1 MGKPIRH
8 SPWINMRKV
17 HWVSQSSDKK
27 TGSVVASYSPKESC
41 PDSCSLKT
49 GGCYAWG
56 LFYLNILSKKIQNG
70 TIKTKILTDAL
81 KERAHSAKIVRH
93 RIAGDVVGDV
103 PQTVEECKIVQ
114 SEGLI
119 NIGYTHH
126 WRAEEA
132 QPLKGYFRASC
143 SNLEEVMEARQ
154 MGWSPTL
161 IVPSGTP
168 KSLTMANGEK
178 AFMCPARHGVEGKK
192 DITCNDCTLCRV
204 DAKTDKKTV
213 MFEVHGNA
221 STLKKIGGK
230 VGNIT

>member
-1 MGKPIRH
+1 VPLRH
-8 SPWINMRKV
+8 FPWCIMRKV
-17 HWVSQSSDKK
+17 HWVSQSNDKK
-27 TGSVVASYSPKESC
+27 TGKIVASYSTKESC

-56 LFYLNILSKKIQNG
+56 LFYLSVLSNKIDKG
-70 TIKTKILTDAL
+70 TIKAKSLIEAL
-81 KERAHSAKIVRH
+81 QDRLHNTRIVRH
-93 RIAGDVVGDV
+93 RIAGDIVGDV
-103 PQTVEECKIVQ
+103 SETVEECKLVEG
-114 SEGLI
+114 EGLI

-132 QPLKGYFRASC
+132 QPLKNYFRASC
-143 SNLEEVMEARQ
+143 SNMDEVLEARS

-161 IVPSGTP
+161 IVPKGTT
-168 KSLTMANGEK
+168 KSLKLPNGEK

-204 DAKTDKKTV
+204 DSKTSDKTV

-221 STLKKIGGK
+221 ATLKKAGGK
-230 VGNIT
+230 IGSIS

>member
-1 MGKPIRH
+1 
-8 SPWINMRKV
+8 MRKV
-17 HWVSQSSDKK
+17 HWVSSSRDSK
-27 TGSVVASYSPKESC
+27 TGPVVASYSPKESC
-41 PDSCSLKT
+41 PDSCSLKE
-49 GGCYAWG
+49 GGCYAWS

-70 TIKTKILTDAL
+70 TIKAKPLTDAL
-81 KERAHSAKIVRH
+81 KDRLHSARIVRH
-93 RIAGDVVGDV
+93 RIAGDIVSDV
-103 PQTVEECKIVQ
+103 KETVEECKVVAG
-114 SEGLI
+114 EGLI

-126 WRAEEA
+126 WRAKEA

-143 SNLEEVMEARQ
+143 ANLEEVMEARQ

-168 KSLTMANGEK
+168 KSLILSNGEK

-204 DAKTDKKTV
+204 DSKTADKTV

-221 STLKKIGGK
+221 ATLKKIGGK

>member
-1 MGKPIRH
+1 
-8 SPWINMRKV
+8 MRKV
-17 HWVSQSSDKK
+17 HWVSASNDKK
-27 TGSVVASYSPKESC
+27 TGKVIASYSTKESC

-56 LFYLNILSKKIQNG
+56 LYYLGVLSSKIDKG
-70 TIKTKILTDAL
+70 TIKIRSLTDAL
-81 KERAHSAKIVRH
+81 SERLASARIVRH
-93 RIAGDVVGDV
+93 RVAGDIVGDV
-103 PQTVEECKIVQ
+103 KETLMECRVVEG
-114 SEGLI
+114 EGLI

-143 SNLEEVMEARQ
+143 ANLEEVMEARSN
-154 MGWSPTL
+154 GWSATL
-161 IVPSGTP
+161 IVPKGTA
-168 KSLTMANGEK
+168 KSISLPNGER

-204 DAKTDKKTV
+204 DGKTSDKTV

-230 VGNIT
+230 VGSIS

>member
-1 MGKPIRH
+1 
-8 SPWINMRKV
+8 MRKV
-17 HWVSQSSDKK
+17 HWVSKSSDKK
-27 TGSVVASYSPKESC
+27 TGSVVVSYSPKESC
-41 PDSCSLKT
+41 PDSCSLKE

-56 LFYLNILSKKIQNG
+56 LYYLNILSKKIQNG
-70 TIKTKILTDAL
+70 TINTKSLTDAL
-81 KERAHSAKIVRH
+81 KERVHSTKIVRH
-93 RIAGDVVGDV
+93 RVAGDIVGDV
-103 PQTVEECKIVQ
+103 PQTVEDCKIVQ

-178 AFMCPARHGVEGKK
+178 AFMCPARHGVDGKR

>member
-1 MGKPIRH
+1 
-8 SPWINMRKV
+8 MRKV
-17 HWVSQSSDKK
+17 HWVSQSNDKK
-27 TGSVVASYSPKESC
+27 TGSVVVSYSPKESC
-41 PDSCSLKT
+41 PDSCSLKE

-56 LFYLNILSKKIQNG
+56 LYYLNILSKKIQNG
-70 TIKTKILTDAL
+70 TINTKSLTDAL
-81 KERAHSAKIVRH
+81 KERVHSTKIVRH
-93 RIAGDVVGDV
+93 RVAGDVVGDV

>member
-1 MGKPIRH
+1 
-8 SPWINMRKV
+8 
-17 HWVSQSSDKK
+17 
-27 TGSVVASYSPKESC
+27 
-41 PDSCSLKT
+41 
-49 GGCYAWG
+49 
-56 LFYLNILSKKIQNG
+56 
-70 TIKTKILTDAL
+70 
-81 KERAHSAKIVRH
+81 
-93 RIAGDVVGDV
+93 
-103 PQTVEECKIVQ
+103 
-114 SEGLI
+114 
-119 NIGYTHH
+119 
-126 WRAEEA
+126 
-132 QPLKGYFRASC
+132 
-143 SNLEEVMEARQ
+143 

-178 AFMCPARHGVEGKK
+178 AFMCPARHGVDGKR

>member
-1 MGKPIRH
+1 
-8 SPWINMRKV
+8 MRKV

-132 QPLKGYFRASC
+132 QPLKAYFRSSC
-143 SNLEEVMEARQ
+143 SNQEEDMEARQ

-178 AFMCPARHGVEGKK
+178 AFMCPARHGVEGKR